1 MKSEEGREKLK
12 KLTEK
17 FEKTFEPDSDDDESN
32 TISDKDVVLTKL
44 PWADL
49 EREDDKNSCE
59 KEIKMLAKK
68 EDLLMKL
75 TPHLKYQFDFDMEKY
90 SFLAIVMT
98 TMDKNLREIYV
109 RLVPDEV
116 SEAEFWRNFFYHIE
130 LWRMSKG
137 FSNRLGE

>member
-1 MKSEEGREKLK
+1 
-12 KLTEK
+12 
-17 FEKTFEPDSDDDESN
+17 
-32 TISDKDVVLTKL
+32 
-44 PWADL
+44 
-49 EREDDKNSCE
+49 
-59 KEIKMLAKK
+59 MLAKK